1 MPMQHILSDGAR
13 SVLRFDEGEEVITGI
28 IKFCNE
34 SQIKAGS
41 FIAVGACQQVIL
53 SYYDLERKVYE
64 DHDIKK
70 EMEIV
75 CMHGNIGT
83 VNGSVIIHAHG
94 SFSDRQLEVKGGH
107 IKKLIISATG
117 EIILTRYAGDIQ
129 RILDE
134 KTGLRLMMPTHGGA

>member
-1 MPMQHILSDGAR
+1 MKRILSDGER
-13 SVLRFDEGEEVITGI
+13 SVLRFDEGEEVITGV

-34 SQIKAGS
+34 AQIKAGS

-75 CMHGNIGT
+75 CVHGNIGT

-107 IKKLIISATG
+107 IKKLIISATAEVILTKLSG
-117 EIILTRYAGDIQ
+117 EIQ
-129 RILDE
+129 RLLDE
-134 KTGLRLMMPTHGGA
+134 KTGLRLMTPSQEGAD